1 LKRSVSSAVA
11 NRLNVTAK
19 PSERFQSAFRLT
31 FRHAA
36 ELRDKA
42 LFVAAYR
49 QVLDQVSLP
58 TKILRCSLAA
68 EKSEA
73 KSEWGFREAKAKYI
87 QSLRLA

>member
-1 LKRSVSSAVA
+1 VNVS
-11 NRLNVTAK
+11 AK
-19 PSERFQSAFRLT
+19 HSERFQSAFRLT
-31 FRHAA
+31 FCHAA

-49 QVLDQVSLP
+49 QVFDQVSLP
-58 TKILRCSLAA
+58 TKILMCSLAA